1 MPPNNTY
8 VNFERFAQVVED
20 IDQMESS
27 FMSLAAAHDSLQE
40 DIDAMASIYNEK
52 EAWYKEES
60 EGVRHDLSQIR
71 YEFRKVEALK
81 RSLQDDMQA
90 FSSGLSAVS
99 SRYQERQN
107 HFDALRL
114 ELSNELKW
122 VQEVMGSFP
131 MDGGRG
137 GYPNCNFSTVF
148 NHDVNEA
155 LKELLNRSCGG
166 ELLSGIN
173 LDFTETGQQR

>member
-8 VNFERFAQVVED
+8 INFERFAQVVED
-20 IDQMESS
+20 IDQMENS
-27 FMSLAAAHDSLQE
+27 FVSLAAAHDSLQE

-60 EGVRHDLSQIR
+60 EGVRHELSQIR
-71 YEFRKVEALK
+71 YEFRKVEAFK
-81 RSLQDDMQA
+81 RSLQEDIQA
-90 FSSGLSAVS
+90 FSSSLGTIG
-99 SRYQERQN
+99 SRFRERQS

-122 VQEVMGSFP
+122 VQEVMSLFP
-131 MDGGRG
+131 ADGGGG
-137 GYPNCNFSTVF
+137 GYPSSTFSTAF
-148 NHDVNEA
+148 NNDMNEA
-155 LKELLNRSCGG
+155 LKELLSRSCGG

-173 LDFTETGQQR
+173 LDFESGQQR

>member
-27 FMSLAAAHDSLQE
+27 FVSLAAAHDSLQE
-40 DIDAMASIYNEK
+40 DIDAMVSIYNEK

-60 EGVRHDLSQIR
+60 EGVRHELSQIR
-71 YEFRKVEALK
+71 YEFRKVEAFK
-81 RSLQDDMQA
+81 RSLQDDMQV
-90 FSSGLSAVS
+90 FSSSLGAVS

-107 HFDALRL
+107 HFDALRM

-131 MDGGRG
+131 RDGGGG
-137 GYPNCNFSTVF
+137 GYPSCSFSTVF
-148 NHDVNEA
+148 NNDVNEA
-155 LKELLNRSCGG
+155 LKELLNRPCGG

-173 LDFTETGQQR
+173 LDFETGQQR